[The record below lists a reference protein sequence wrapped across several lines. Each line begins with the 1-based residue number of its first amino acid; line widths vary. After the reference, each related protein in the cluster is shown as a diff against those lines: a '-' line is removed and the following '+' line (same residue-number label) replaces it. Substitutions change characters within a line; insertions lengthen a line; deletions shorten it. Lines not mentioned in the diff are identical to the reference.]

1 MLPVFLKHLLQNSNR
16 GMSSLS
22 EEQVYLCDQR
32 VNDRGVALDLPSIDL
47 LINVT
52 ELYLDR
58 CKQRIRTATNGRIK
72 SLNAVAQILS
82 YIKERFNIELPDL
95 SAATVDKELA
105 KAEDPLLKEILQL
118 RSYAAKASVSKLK
131 KMMTA
136 ACYDS
141 RVRGMLYYHGA
152 DTGRWTSLLIQ
163 LQNLPRGMSFTN
175 EEIDSLFALLNER
188 GATYWLTYVEDNYE
202 APMHVISSMLR
213 GCFIA
218 APGHEFLVVDY
229 ASIESRVLA
238 WVADQRDML
247 RLFHAGGDLYKDL
260 ASTMFGIP
268 VDEVTKEQRQLGKYG
283 ILSCGYQIGAN
294 GLSRMISGKVTNPDG
309 MAQQIVDTYR
319 TKYNRI
325 RRLWYDLESEA
336 RNQVT
341 DPKHYFAR
349 KVGRATFSMPKEFLY
364 LHLPSGRRLAYPF
377 AQLIPG
383 HFEASEVLSYMKHVN
398 NNWVRT
404 TSYGGKLVEN
414 LVQATARCLLAGA
427 MVRLEKAGYPV
438 VMSVHDEL
446 VVEAP
451 VGALSLSR
459 MEELMCEL
467 PKWAEGLPLAAEGFI
482 TTRYR
487 K

>member
-1 MLPVFLKHLLQNSNR
+1 
-16 GMSSLS
+16 MSSLS

-32 VNDRGVALDLPSIDL
+32 VNDRGVALDLPAIDL
-47 LINVT
+47 LTQVT

-58 CKQRIRTATNGRIK
+58 CKQRICIATNGRVK
-72 SLNAVAQILS
+72 SLNAVTQILA
-82 YIKERFNIELPDL
+82 YLKDRFGLVLEDL
-95 SAATVDKELA
+95 SASTVDKELA

-118 RSYAAKASVSKLK
+118 RSYVAKSSVSKLK
-131 KMMTA
+131 KMVSA
-136 ACYDS
+136 ACADG

-163 LQNLPRGMSFTN
+163 LQNLPRGMAFTN
-175 EEIDSLFALLNER
+175 EEIDSLFTLLKKR
-188 GATYWLTYVEDNYE
+188 GATYWLTHVEDNYE

-213 GCFIA
+213 GCFVA

-238 WVADQRDML
+238 WVAGQKDML
-247 RLFHAGGDLYKDL
+247 QLFHNGGDLYKDL
-260 ASTMFGIP
+260 ASTMFGTP
-268 VDEVTKEQRQLGKYG
+268 VDEVTKEQRQLGKFG
-283 ILSCGYQIGAN
+283 ILSCGYQIGTN
-294 GLSRMISGKVTNPDG
+294 GMSRMITGKVKDPDG

-319 TKYNRI
+319 SKYTKI
-325 RRLWYDLESEA
+325 RNLWYDIESEA
-336 RNQVT
+336 RDQVE
-341 DPKHYFAR
+341 DPIGYMAR
-349 KVGRATFSMPKEFLY
+349 EVGRSTFSMPKEFLY

-377 AQLIPG
+377 AKLVPG
-383 HFEASEVLSYMKHVN
+383 RFQASSVVSYKKQVN
-398 NNWVRT
+398 NQWRDT
-404 TSYGGKLVEN
+404 ETYGGKLLEN
-414 LVQATARCLLAGA
+414 LVQSTARCLLAGA
-427 MVRLEKAGYPV
+427 MVRLEKAGYPI

-467 PKWAEGLPLAAEGFI
+467 PEWAEGLPLAAEGFI
-482 TTRYR
+482 STRYR